1 MSGVVL
7 ISTAEFALKSQPV
20 RHLLMR
26 LLKTH
31 IRFNLKRMGVGN
43 CKITQ
48 AGGFLVL
55 DGVDDPEK
63 WAKELVQVFGVAH
76 ADACQRTYLD
86 LGEIAEGVVRL
97 AKERLKNG
105 ETFAVRARNYEPS
118 QIKGKEI
125 EVRAGAEVL
134 SQLPNGLKVNL
145 SNPDHTLRVF
155 YGAKEAFVSSARFDG
170 PGGLPVGSQGRLLG
184 LATDPAYGPLSFYLL
199 MKRGAMVW
207 PVIPNI
213 PAVLGETRPEEIIDG
228 LRKLAPLVP
237 KKDYYIRLLELD
249 DDTSR
254 ILDSA
259 DRSLQ
264 TILALR
270 LVYRA
275 FTNIIQTERVLG
287 LVTADN
293 FGRNGLDSL
302 KDLRVFEDIVKFP
315 VYRPLLTLD
324 DETMNRALAE
334 RGLLQFVK
342 NGATRQ
348 GDRLGLSNVS
358 AKNLRELEERLQV
371 EDLAKRIADGSTRI
385 QI

>member
-1 MSGVVL
+1 VV
-7 ISTAEFALKSQPV
+7 
-20 RHLLMR
+20 
-26 LLKTH
+26 
-31 IRFNLKRMGVGN
+31 G
-43 CKITQ
+43 
-48 AGGFLVL
+48 
-55 DGVDDPEK
+55 
-63 WAKELVQVFGVAH
+63 
-76 ADACQRTYLD
+76 
-86 LGEIAEGVVRL
+86 L
-97 AKERLKNG
+97 AKERIKNG
-105 ETFAVRARNYEPS
+105 ESFAVRARNFEPS

-134 SQLPNGLKVNL
+134 AQLPNGLKVNL

-213 PAVLGETRPEEIIDG
+213 PAVLGETRLEEVVDG

-237 KKDYYIRLLELD
+237 KKDYYIRLVELD
-249 DDTSR
+249 DDTAR

-315 VYRPLLTLD
+315 VYRPLITLD
-324 DETMNRALAE
+324 DEAMDRALAE

-348 GDRLGLSNVS
+348 GDRLDLSNVS
-358 AKNLRELEERLQV
+358 AKNLRELEERLHV
-371 EDLAKRIADGSTRI
+371 KDLAKRIADESTRI